1 MCFTQNIDTLERR
14 AGVPIDKIVEAHGS
28 FATQRCIDCKHPYP
42 DEAMQECILGPPD
55 EEGEPV
61 IPWCEKEGCGGLVKP
76 DIVFFGEGVR
86 SRFSLSISPPPAAA
100 FLQQLTFYNNSSR
113 TDFTNITKTSPMPTC

>member
-42 DEAMQECILGPPD
+42 DEAIQECILGGPD
-55 EEGEPV
+55 ENGEV
-61 IPWCEKEGCGGLVKP
+61 RIPQCERKGCGGLVKP

-86 SRFSLSISPPPAAA
+86 FSFHSFSFHSTSREPF
-100 FLQQLTFYNNSSR
+100 FDN
-113 TDFTNITKTSPMPTC
+113 